1 MAEPY
6 NNEVAPGSNT
16 PNQVEPQTN
25 QGGDLEARIAALE
38 AKVAALLGEEQ
49 TEQPEGPQ
57 EGLEEARQLFPS
69 LNK

>member
-1 MAEPY
+1 MAELY
-6 NNEVAPGSNT
+6 NNEVAPGTNT
-16 PNQVEPQTN
+16 PNQVAPQTN

-38 AKVAALLGEEQ
+38 AKVAALLGEQ
-49 TEQPEGPQ
+49 TEQTEGPQ